1 MSPERKDS
9 DMLTLKKPT
18 KQYYSET
25 EAAHS
30 LCISLEALHEILDK
44 QIFNAEHPRP
54 AVLEFTHAEL
64 LLLSIWAEPE
74 RGRNVLAMP
83 ARN

>member
-1 MSPERKDS
+1 
-9 DMLTLKKPT
+9 MLNLKKPT

-30 LCISLEALHEILDK
+30 LCISVEALHEILD
-44 QIFNAEHPRP
+44 QRIFNQEHPRP

-64 LLLSIWAEPE
+64 LLLSVWAEPE
-74 RGRNVLAMP
+74 RGRNVVAMP
-83 ARN
+83 SRN

>member
-1 MSPERKDS
+1 MLNLRKP
-9 DMLTLKKPT
+9 M

-30 LCISLEALHEILDK
+30 LCISLEALHELLDK
-44 QIFNAEHPRP
+44 HVFNDGLTRP

-64 LLLSIWAEPE
+64 LLLSVWAEPE
-74 RGRNVLAMP
+74 RGANVVSMP
-83 ARN
+83 ARV